1 MYLSNTVYVCLLSSV
16 VCGQNTTIYR
26 VAGNIQYVQGM
37 TILDEWR
44 SIATTWMNALLMKA
58 SLSKLKE

>member
-1 MYLSNTVYVCLLSSV
+1 MYLSKTVYACLMSSV

-26 VAGNIQYVQGM
+26 VAGNIQHVQGM

-44 SIATTWMNALLMKA
+44 SIATTWKNALLMKA

>member
-1 MYLSNTVYVCLLSSV
+1 MYFSNTVYACLMSSV

-26 VAGNIQYVQGM
+26 VAGNIQCAQGM
-37 TILDEWR
+37 AILDEWR
-44 SIATTWMNALLMKA
+44 SIATTWMNALHMKA